1 VAVIEDFRLVG
12 VSPQFQP
19 FEPSPTN
26 ALCLSFDAHYESND
40 VMQKTVPF
48 GPPPRISNPIILSR
62 QPCPKTRV
70 PKINPIKDCLALG
83 NRIELECIVLRAFPA
98 HVNDLI
104 LNFLD
109 DVANGLLAVWIK
121 FRDKILCNSVLISVA
136 CWSETRAT
144 LAHAARSIRCRRYM
158 LVGFRDDYPTT
169 NHVSLI
175 QPMRKLAISMFLV
188 PTIIMALSDLIRPP
202 SRNGGEAF

>member
-1 VAVIEDFRLVG
+1 MAVIEDFRLVG

-109 DVANGLLAVWIK
+109 DVANGLFAVWIK
-121 FRDKILCNSVLISVA
+121 FRDIPPTDPMGGGSAVKKPGEEGRVPAKIEKLP
-136 CWSETRAT
+136 
-144 LAHAARSIRCRRYM
+144 AAEEGASQ
-158 LVGFRDDYPTT
+158 GF
-169 NHVSLI
+169 VSLVVMVLRS
-175 QPMRKLAISMFLV
+175 PFL
-188 PTIIMALSDLIRPP
+188 
-202 SRNGGEAF
+202 

>member
-1 VAVIEDFRLVG
+1 MPCLRQLCCHRPRRDLFTKKRQEDALHRRFAPSIVQFGRSIVSVQRLALLLDSVLGQQLRGGDRRLSSRRRVATI
-12 VSPQFQP
+12 QP

-83 NRIELECIVLRAFPA
+83 NRIELECIVLRA
-98 HVNDLI
+98 
-104 LNFLD
+104 
-109 DVANGLLAVWIK
+109 
-121 FRDKILCNSVLISVA
+121 S
-136 CWSETRAT
+136 
-144 LAHAARSIRCRRYM
+144 
-158 LVGFRDDYPTT
+158 
-169 NHVSLI
+169 
-175 QPMRKLAISMFLV
+175 QPK
-188 PTIIMALSDLIRPP
+188 
-202 SRNGGEAF
+202 